1 MKDSLPNECLLC
13 TKTWAR
19 VSRSVRHGPCPQEVS
34 TKWWEISHTWLS
46 LKVQGNKYYQEEHAK
61 YPEAQEEHHW
71 GEWAFLEDQKEC
83 LLAGKRET
91 WPPSKGGNTG
101 KTLSWKSTPIHAF
114 FFPYNKYL
122 LSTHYIPGTV
132 HIGYKQVVQY
142 GWSSRYLRQDLDL
155 KPTQWA
161 LSRRRSRWVWP
172 PTHFVTDLTSVKR
185 KR

>member
-1 MKDSLPNECLLC
+1 MVPALK
-13 TKTWAR
+13 K
-19 VSRSVRHGPCPQEVS
+19 CPQSDGRSLTRGCHSRYRVTSTIKRNTQNTLKHKKNITEVN
-34 TKWWEISHTWLS
+34 E
-46 LKVQGNKYYQEEHAK
+46 
-61 YPEAQEEHHW
+61 
-71 GEWAFLEDQKEC
+71 
-83 LLAGKRET
+83 
-91 WPPSKGGNTG
+91 
-101 KTLSWKSTPIHAF
+101 LSWKTRRSVYWQERGRRGLPAKEVTQARLWAGKAPPSMLF